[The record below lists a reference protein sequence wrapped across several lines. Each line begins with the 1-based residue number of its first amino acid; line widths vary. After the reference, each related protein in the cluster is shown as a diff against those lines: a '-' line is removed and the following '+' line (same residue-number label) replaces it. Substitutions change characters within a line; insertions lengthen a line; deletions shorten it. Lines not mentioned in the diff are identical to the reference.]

1 MCVDCNLVIFHN
13 VLYSDLLHVQI
24 WRFGAQLQNM
34 ALKNSIIEILD
45 KAQTS
50 TVHHPK
56 LLKSLKSLHDETDLV
71 QFFEA
76 FIQPLCAAL
85 VIVKKQPVVERVLE
99 FVAKFSAS
107 TAPLEPSPRED
118 EESELSDRS
127 TIVISQL
134 PFYCTSCFDRK

>member
-1 MCVDCNLVIFHN
+1 
-13 VLYSDLLHVQI
+13 
-24 WRFGAQLQNM
+24 M
-34 ALKNSIIEILD
+34 ALRNSIIEILD

-85 VIVKKQPVVERVLE
+85 VIVRKEPAVERVLE

-107 TAPLEPSPRED
+107 VAPLDASPGEY
-118 EESELSDRS
+118 EEVVGEL
-127 TIVISQL
+127 
-134 PFYCTSCFDRK
+134 

>member
-1 MCVDCNLVIFHN
+1 M
-13 VLYSDLLHVQI
+13 
-24 WRFGAQLQNM
+24 ALQNG
-34 ALKNSIIEILD
+34 IIEILD
-45 KAQTS
+45 EAQTS

-56 LLKSLKSLHDETDLV
+56 LLKSLKSLHDEADLV

-107 TAPLEPSPRED
+107 IAPLDPSPRED
-118 EESELSDRS
+118 DESKLSDWS
-127 TIVISQL
+127 TIYLHLSCHFIGL
-134 PFYCTSCFDRK
+134 LYFIFYRE